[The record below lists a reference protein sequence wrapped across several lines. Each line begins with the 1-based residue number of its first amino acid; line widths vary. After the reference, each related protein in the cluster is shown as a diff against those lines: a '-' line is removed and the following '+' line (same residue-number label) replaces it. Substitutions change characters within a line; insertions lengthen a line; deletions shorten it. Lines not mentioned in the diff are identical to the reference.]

1 MTTPSIIATR
11 RPFMSRLGDILSE
24 LCQSSNLFL
33 TFCSFLVSFST
44 GKRAQSRVF
53 FRFKDSP
60 VDWGCLQFSPKS
72 FRIRIY
78 RTFSRNSFRMNTYQE
93 QGERAHFAQFWCNI
107 SPFRINTYKS
117 VSKRTTLTSFR
128 INTYEKQVG

>member
-11 RPFMSRLGDILSE
+11 RPFMSRLGDILNE

-33 TFCSFLVSFST
+33 TFCSILVYFST
-44 GKRAQSRVF
+44 GKCAQSPLF
-53 FRFKDSP
+53 FPFKDSP
-60 VDWGCLQFSPKS
+60 VDRGCLQFIPKS

-93 QGERAHFAQFWCNI
+93 QEERAHFAQF
-107 SPFRINTYKS
+107 
-117 VSKRTTLTSFR
+117 
-128 INTYEKQVG
+128 